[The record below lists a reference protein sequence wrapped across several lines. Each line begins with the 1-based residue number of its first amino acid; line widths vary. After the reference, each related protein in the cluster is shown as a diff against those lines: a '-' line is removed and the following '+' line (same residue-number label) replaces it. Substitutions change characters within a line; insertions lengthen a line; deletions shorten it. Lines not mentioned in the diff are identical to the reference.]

1 MVIVQDVPSR
11 FLGVGQ
17 GDDSIGEVLRSSNF
31 VLYKG
36 HGLIGQTRP
45 TIDATIVNQH
55 KQETI
60 DKLSFLVSE
69 LNFLV
74 RLQAT

>member
-1 MVIVQDVPSR
+1 MIVIVLDVPSR

-17 GDDSIGEVLRSSNF
+17 GDDRIEEVLRASNF

-45 TIDATIVNQH
+45 TIDAQIVN
-55 KQETI
+55 
-60 DKLSFLVSE
+60 
-69 LNFLV
+69 
-74 RLQAT
+74 

>member
-17 GDDSIGEVLRSSNF
+17 GDDSIGEVLRASNF

-36 HGLIGQTRP
+36 QGLIRQTRP
-45 TIDATIVNQH
+45 TIDAPI
-55 KQETI
+55 
-60 DKLSFLVSE
+60 
-69 LNFLV
+69 
-74 RLQAT
+74 